1 MKKIILIISYIIL
14 SNFIVQAS
22 NAPTATIRGIVTD
35 HISKVTLPGANI
47 ILLNISPVRG
57 TSTNAEGKFRLD
69 NVNVGRVSLKISFI
83 GYKDVYLNNLTLNT
97 GKELVL
103 DIEMEENVITQKT
116 VEIKA
121 SVDKSN
127 TLNKMTSV
135 SARSFTVEETGRY
148 AGSRNDVA
156 RMASNY
162 AGIVGSNDARNDI
175 IIRGNTPSGLLWRLE
190 GVDIP
195 NPNHWGALSATGG
208 PVCILNN
215 NVLSNSDF
223 LTAAF
228 PAEYGNAVSGVFD
241 LKMRNGNNEK
251 HEFLGQIGFNGFE
264 LGAEGPINK
273 KDGSSYL
280 VNARY
285 STLEVME
292 KMGADFGTGSG
303 IPKYKDFSM
312 KLNFPKTKLG
322 SFSIF
327 ALGGNSDIEMWD
339 SRKDSTKDKVD
350 FYGGEGFDL
359 TNGSDM
365 IAGGITHTLLLGV
378 NTYTKFTLSAASH
391 NFKTIVDSLSPVNQV
406 KIPNYRN
413 DFTENYITASF
424 LLNHKINSRSFVK
437 TGFFLKGMG
446 FNLYERIYNN
456 ADLALRTITDFN
468 GNTWML
474 QPYIQYQYKFNE
486 AFTIN
491 TGLHA
496 IYYGLNNDYSIEPRF
511 GLKWNF
517 AASQSLNFGYGMHS
531 QLNSISVY
539 FRQSKMPDGSFKRL
553 NENLGMM
560 NSQHFVLGY
569 DRNITEFVRIKTEIY
584 YQYLNHAAVNGEI
597 DNYYSLLNEGANFGY
612 ATPDTLKSTGSG
624 YNYGIEFTL
633 EHFLN
638 KGFYYLLTAS
648 VFESKYKGSDN
659 VERNTAFNG
668 NYVFNALIGKE
679 FVLGNNK
686 KEQKVRN
693 ILSFDLKTTY
703 AGGQRYTPST
713 VLYNAVSGKYYR
725 EFDQSNA
732 YSLQYKDYSRTD
744 LKICYRRNGRKITQE
759 WGIDIQ
765 NVFNQTNVYAEKF
778 NQKTGEKSFTNQI
791 GMMIIPQYRIIF

>member
-1 MKKIILIISYIIL
+1 MKKIVLLFTFIFL
-14 SNFIVQAS
+14 SIFTVFAS
-22 NAPTATIRGIVTD
+22 NAPTGTIRGTIID
-35 HISKVTLPGANI
+35 RISKTTLPGANI
-47 ILLNISPVRG
+47 ILLNSSPITG
-57 TSTNAEGKFRLD
+57 TSSNADGKFRLD
-69 NVNVGRVSLKISFI
+69 NVNVGRVSLKITFI
-83 GYKDVYLNNLTLNT
+83 GYKDAYINNLTLNT
-97 GKELVL
+97 GKELFL
-103 DIEMEENVITQKT
+103 EIEMDENVITQKT

-121 SVDKSN
+121 RTDKSA
-127 TLNKMTSV
+127 TINKLTTV

-223 LTAAF
+223 LTGAF

-273 KDGSSYL
+273 KNGSSYL

-322 SFSIF
+322 SFSVF
-327 ALGGNSDIEMWD
+327 ALGGISDIEMWD

-350 FYGGEGFDL
+350 YYGGEGFDL

-365 IAGGITHTLLLGV
+365 IAGGITHTLFFGS
-378 NTYTKFTLSAASH
+378 NTYTKLSLSAASH
-391 NFKTIVDSLSPVNQV
+391 SFETIVDSLSPINKS
-406 KIPNYRN
+406 KIANYRN
-413 DFTENYITASF
+413 NLVENYLTASF

-437 TGFFLKGMG
+437 TGIFIKGIG

-456 ADLALRTITDFN
+456 DDHDLRTVTDFK
-468 GNTWML
+468 GNTYLL
-474 QPYIQYQYKFNE
+474 QPYIEYQYKFSDVL
-486 AFTIN
+486 TLN

-496 IYYGLNNDYSIEPRF
+496 MYYGLNKDYSIEPRA
-511 GLKWNF
+511 GLKWNLT
-517 AASQSLNFGYGMHS
+517 ANQSLNFGYGLHS

-539 FRQSKMPDGSFKRL
+539 FRQTRIADGSFKRL
-553 NENLGMM
+553 NEDIAMM

-569 DRNITEFVRIKTEIY
+569 DMNLSEYVRIKAETY
-584 YQYLNHAAVNGEI
+584 YQYLYHAAVNGNT
-597 DNYYSLLNEGANFGY
+597 DNFYSLLNQGASFGY
-612 ATPDTLKSTGSG
+612 ETPDTLKATGTG
-624 YNYGIEFTL
+624 YNYGFEFTL

-638 KGFYYLLTAS
+638 KGFYYLLTTS

-659 VERNTAFNG
+659 IEHNTAFNG
-668 NYVFNALIGKE
+668 NYVLNALIGKE
-679 FVLGNNK
+679 FVLGGNNK
-686 KEQKVRN
+686 EKKVRN

-713 VLYNAVSGKYYR
+713 VLYDAVNGKYYR
-725 EFDQSNA
+725 KYDESKA
-732 YSLQYKDYSRTD
+732 YSLQYKDYFRTD
-744 LKICYRRNGRKITQE
+744 LKLTYRRNGRKITQE
-759 WGIDIQ
+759 FGIDIQ
-765 NVFNQTNVYAEKF
+765 NLFNQQNVYAEKF

-791 GMMIIPQYRIIF
+791 GIMIIPQYRIIF